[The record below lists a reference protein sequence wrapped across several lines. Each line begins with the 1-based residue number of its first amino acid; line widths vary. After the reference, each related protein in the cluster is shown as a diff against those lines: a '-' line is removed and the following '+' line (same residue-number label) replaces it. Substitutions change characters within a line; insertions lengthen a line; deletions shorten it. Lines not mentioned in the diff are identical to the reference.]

1 MPELRVSDDIGLA
14 LGEALVILLL
24 VILLDRY
31 FLHPILHRIAQTKIP
46 EVFTASAILIVFSIS
61 LIAEHINLSMAMRAF
76 MASMLM
82 SDSSYKHKVVSEI
95 KPFRGLLLGLL
106 FMLIAVKIIILFPLA
121 YLFGLNKGK
130 SLAVAVTLAQ
140 SGEFALVLF
149 SLSVQSSI
157 LDTAAHQQLLLVI
170 LLSFL
175 VTPALTN
182 WAQRI
187 LNKNKLKRENVITC
201 KG

>member
-76 MASMLM
+76 MAGMLM

>member
-76 MASMLM
+76 MAGMLM

-157 LDTAAHQQLLLVI
+157 LDTAAHQQLLLVT